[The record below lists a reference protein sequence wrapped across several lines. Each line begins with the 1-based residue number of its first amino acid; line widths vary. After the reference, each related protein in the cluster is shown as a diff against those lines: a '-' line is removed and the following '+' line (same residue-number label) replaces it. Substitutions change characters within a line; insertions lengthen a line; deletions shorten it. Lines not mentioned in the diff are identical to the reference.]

1 MKSFPVKEQVFIKS
15 SNKTSKIL
23 LRYSISLLVILMY
36 TILYNIIKGNNENII
51 DIIYTLGITTSISI
65 IFEYIINVIRKK
77 TDFKLIFTENNI
89 IAIPLILT
97 ILFWKEKKIII
108 VIATIITMIARLI
121 NKNINISSA
130 LYGILFVLIY
140 KCLYLHMDTPL
151 TTLGYNVT
159 KEEINTYGKII
170 TYLLNPNFYYTS
182 ILFCILSLIYL
193 FNRKSIKYPVVF
205 SYTITFISMLLIYCI
220 IPPLNIWYFFLN
232 LTCGNLF
239 LYLTFMLPDYK
250 ITPISYEGQ
259 VIYGIILAITSFI
272 LKFIL
277 PEFAIIIPLIL
288 GPIIL
293 TKYIDKLSYKLKYN
307 KKFYHMFLTTCIFLA
322 IISIVILKII
332 Y

>member
-1 MKSFPVKEQVFIKS
+1 
-15 SNKTSKIL
+15 
-23 LRYSISLLVILMY
+23 MY

-89 IAIPLILT
+89 MAIPLILT

-205 SYTITFISMLLIYCI
+205 SYTITFISMLLIYSI

-307 KKFYHMFLTTCIFLA
+307 KKFYHMFLTICIFLA